1 MTSVMNVKTNKQW
14 VVRRKHLHVLLHFYL
29 YQAKFLTL
37 SFYQQFKLNLLNT
50 RKLKMRKKLRILAN
64 LANLKIQVLFEMA
77 SNLENL
83 RNVRVREYVIILDPD
98 PGFLG
103 QIYFGLN

>member
-1 MTSVMNVKTNKQW
+1 MNVKTNKQW
-14 VVRRKHLHVLLHFYL
+14 VVRRKHLELLLHFYL

-64 LANLKIQVLFEMA
+64 LANLKIQILFEIA
-77 SNLENL
+77 SNLVNL
-83 RNVRVREYVIILDPD
+83 RNARVRGYIIIL
-98 PGFLG
+98 
-103 QIYFGLN
+103 